1 MSYLYGK
8 KKNKNKEKNV
18 CKPVKKNNYHERIVK
33 KTKTEILFNIFIYLS
48 ELRRKRD
55 ICPKIRNK

>member
-33 KTKTEILFNIFIYLS
+33 KTKTEILFNIFIYLCNYS
-48 ELRRKRD
+48 AIL
-55 ICPKIRNK
+55 P